1 MGVEQRC
8 PGATAAGAD
17 PAAPR
22 GARRYAKRLDSG
34 ALAKARLDNTGIAS
48 LLYETELK
56 PLTKLA
62 LSSQFD
68 ATDLSKAPK
77 FGLAL
82 GVKN

>member
-1 MGVEQRC
+1 MFLI
-8 PGATAAGAD
+8 PGH
-17 PAAPR
+17 
-22 GARRYAKRLDSG
+22 ARRYAKRLDSG

-82 GVKN
+82 DVKN